1 MSQSIIAVTDSSKPE
16 QAEIAAEC
24 VKDISDY
31 SAQLVCAVSFG
42 VTAFRNLSVKKH
54 LAPAAKILQVKS
66 RGHGKYELANRVAI
80 ALVEKGFVEIQPP
93 VNYKG
98 LEREKIVILKDL
110 GELLKAEK
118 VKKLSSPSSG
128 SGSTDSVDETDSS
141 PLSSLSGDEM

>member
-1 MSQSIIAVTDSSKPE
+1 M
-16 QAEIAAEC
+16 
-24 VKDISDY
+24 KDISDY

-93 VNYKG
+93 VNYKD

-118 VKKLSSPSSG
+118 VKKHEGLSSPSSG

-141 PLSSLSGDEM
+141 PLSSLSADEM

>member
-1 MSQSIIAVTDSSKPE
+1 M
-16 QAEIAAEC
+16 
-24 VKDISDY
+24 KDISDY

-54 LAPAAKILQVKS
+54 LAPAAKILQVKF

-93 VNYKG
+93 VNYKD

-118 VKKLSSPSSG
+118 VKKHEGLSSPSSG

-141 PLSSLSGDEM
+141 PLSSLSADEM